1 MVCRLFCCRLPRQD
15 VAAVV
20 QGRVE
25 ERRTE
30 AIERASA
37 QVVLFFGVWVLGVR
51 GLWVV
56 EVLSLREQQQR

>member
-1 MVCRLFCCRLPRQD
+1 MVCRLFCCRLPRQG

-25 ERRTE
+25 GRRRE
-30 AIERASA
+30 EIERVSA

-51 GLWVV
+51 GLWVE
-56 EVLSLREQQQR
+56 EVVSLREQQQR